1 MLCIYSTMAETQS
14 RHDCKS
20 RAALYCV
27 VLTVCGA
34 AAAGQI
40 RYSIPEEMQKGS
52 FVGNIAQ
59 DLGLE
64 AKALSERGVRVVSR
78 GRMQYFALDLKNGH
92 LYMNE
97 RVDREE
103 TCGHIAK
110 CVLNV
115 EILVENPVKLY
126 RSEVEIQDI
135 NDNSPTFPENES
147 VLEIMEYTA
156 PGTRFPLEKAH
167 DSDVGLNSLQKY
179 VCSENDYFILNVKT
193 GDDGVKYPE
202 LILQKYLDREQQAVH
217 NLILTATDGGN
228 PIKSGSTVIR
238 IQVLDGNDNVPE
250 FTQSVY
256 KVNVKENVPVG
267 SVVLRVKATDKDE
280 GTNAQIRYSFLKILE
295 KFNRNFKVDS
305 ETGDI
310 TVMEKLDFEEM
321 AFYELDIQAR
331 DEGGLSAHSKVLI
344 QVVDI
349 NNHVPEITVNSVF
362 TPVAEDS
369 QIGAV
374 IAIFNVQDRDSGD
387 NGEIICSI
395 PDNLPF
401 KLQRSFDD
409 YYSLV
414 TARGLDREQ
423 VADYNVTVTARDRGA
438 PPLWSATTIAVQ
450 VSDVNDNAPAF
461 SQAAYSV
468 WVSENNARGASVFC
482 ARAADADWGDNA
494 RVTYWLAEGE
504 LQGAPLSSWLSVQAE
519 SGAVH
524 ALRALDYE
532 QVREIRFAVE
542 ARDGGSPPLRSSA
555 SVTLLV
561 LDQNDNRPEI
571 LYPAAPR
578 DGSTGVELAPRSAE
592 PGYLVTKVVAVD
604 ADAGQNAWLSYE
616 LLKASEPGL
625 FALGVHTG
633 EIRTARA
640 LGDRDALKHR
650 LVVGVRDNGQP
661 PLSASVT
668 LTVAVADSIPELLA
682 DLGSLAAPAAEA
694 QASLTL
700 YLVVAVAAVSC
711 LFLAFL
717 IVLLG
722 LRLRRW
728 RQAQLL
734 GSAGGALAGVPV
746 SHFAGIDGVRAFLH
760 SYSQDVS
767 LTAGSRKSQLR
778 FSTAS
783 CPSTLTGQ
791 QESNKSGPLLIVDVT
806 NVSPGDRSFA
816 QQAQP
821 NTDWRFSQAQRPGTS
836 GSQNGEEG
844 GAWPNNQF
852 DTEMLQAMIMA
863 SANEAADG
871 NSTLGGG
878 TGTMGLSARYGPQFT
893 LQHVPDYRQNVYIP
907 GSTATLSN
915 SSGKRDAKSSG
926 SSGGNKKKSG
936 KKEKK

>member
-1 MLCIYSTMAETQS
+1 
-14 RHDCKS
+14 
-20 RAALYCV
+20 
-27 VLTVCGA
+27 
-34 AAAGQI
+34 
-40 RYSIPEEMQKGS
+40 MQKGS

-387 NGEIICSI
+387 NEGINEMLLSYLSI
-395 PDNLPF
+395 H
-401 KLQRSFDD
+401 
-409 YYSLV
+409 
-414 TARGLDREQ
+414 
-423 VADYNVTVTARDRGA
+423 
-438 PPLWSATTIAVQ
+438 W
-450 VSDVNDNAPAF
+450 
-461 SQAAYSV
+461 
-468 WVSENNARGASVFC
+468 
-482 ARAADADWGDNA
+482 
-494 RVTYWLAEGE
+494 
-504 LQGAPLSSWLSVQAE
+504 E

-604 ADAGQNAWLSYE
+604 ADAGQNAWLSYQ
-616 LLKASEPGL
+616 LLKAILKLHVQSSCQL
-625 FALGVHTG
+625 SRLGHFV
-633 EIRTARA
+633 
-640 LGDRDALKHR
+640 
-650 LVVGVRDNGQP
+650 
-661 PLSASVT
+661 LS
-668 LTVAVADSIPELLA
+668 
-682 DLGSLAAPAAEA
+682 
-694 QASLTL
+694 
-700 YLVVAVAAVSC
+700 
-711 LFLAFL
+711 
-717 IVLLG
+717 
-722 LRLRRW
+722 RW
-728 RQAQLL
+728 
-734 GSAGGALAGVPV
+734 
-746 SHFAGIDGVRAFLH
+746 
-760 SYSQDVS
+760 
-767 LTAGSRKSQLR
+767 T
-778 FSTAS
+778 
-783 CPSTLTGQ
+783 
-791 QESNKSGPLLIVDVT
+791 
-806 NVSPGDRSFA
+806 
-816 QQAQP
+816 
-821 NTDWRFSQAQRPGTS
+821 
-836 GSQNGEEG
+836 
-844 GAWPNNQF
+844 
-852 DTEMLQAMIMA
+852 
-863 SANEAADG
+863 
-871 NSTLGGG
+871 
-878 TGTMGLSARYGPQFT
+878 
-893 LQHVPDYRQNVYIP
+893 
-907 GSTATLSN
+907 
-915 SSGKRDAKSSG
+915 
-926 SSGGNKKKSG
+926 
-936 KKEKK
+936 